1 MVLPRRECFGKQV
14 DYSVVM
20 RSPCAGAA
28 LDPQSR
34 QVMRS
39 GLTAG
44 TLGPSIVSLNM
55 NKSSSSSS
63 INYKNT
69 VCMYLC
75 MYVHTYIYIYP

>member
-63 INYKNT
+63 INYKKISPKPGPMC
-69 VCMYLC
+69 VYYCS
-75 MYVHTYIYIYP
+75 TY